1 MTKPRADDVLSIGQF
16 AERAGLAVSALRY
29 YEAEGLIAPMRA
41 PSGQRR
47 FRRADIRRVS
57 FIRIAQQF
65 GYTLPQIREL
75 MAGLPAGRTPNA
87 RDWRKISEQF
97 RDTLDQRIDTLRRMR
112 DDLDGCI
119 GCGCLS
125 LDKCR
130 LYNPA
135 DKAASR
141 GAGPRYLMGDSS
153 AEIGEMQHRAQ

>member
-1 MTKPRADDVLSIGQF
+1 MAGKLRAGDVLSIGQF
-16 AERAGLAVSALRY
+16 AQRAGLAVSALRY

-65 GYTLPQIREL
+65 GYTLPQIKAL
-75 MAGLPAGRTPNA
+75 MAGLPEGRTPTA
-87 RDWRKISEQF
+87 KDWRDISALF
-97 RDTLDQRIDTLRRMR
+97 RDTLDQRIETLRKMR

-125 LDKCR
+125 LEKCK
-130 LYNPA
+130 LYNQQ
-135 DKAASR
+135 DKAATR
-141 GAGPRYLMGDSS
+141 GAGPRYLMGDRSD
-153 AEIGEMQHRAQ
+153 EISETGA